1 MYIYNKDRK
10 LTYLVDVWLEGT
22 QVLCVLQIR
31 HKYLCTV
38 FVQLAVSKAN
48 RLHYH
53 CLSKTLPRRMYEHTT
68 KGYKYAVLKKA

>member
-1 MYIYNKDRK
+1 VLEENSIFNQVWKCTELYLYMYIYNKDRK

-38 FVQLAVSKAN
+38 FLQLAVS
-48 RLHYH
+48 
-53 CLSKTLPRRMYEHTT
+53 
-68 KGYKYAVLKKA
+68 